1 MDSKEKI
8 IGDINCEI
16 RKLPTSKLRELEAY
30 LATTFASTLAR
41 PDTLEENVTSDT
53 LEENVTR
60 PLDTS
65 TVATLENVDSGKIVH
80 MDNIVS
86 ENQDNNTSTSISQHS
101 LHQTVKLVSN
111 LFIYIV

>member
-41 PDTLEENVTSDT
+41 PDT